1 MNITKTILENM
12 IREEISLVM
21 NEQEDEVM
29 RLIASA
35 RQALDMIGGSAGLN
49 RENIESAMM
58 PLQQALSLLDAG
70 GSMSPAPGDDFS
82 ARKEASIAPE

>member
-1 MNITKTILENM
+1 MKITKNILENM
-12 IREEISLVM
+12 IREELTSVL
-21 NEQEDEVM
+21 NEDDEVM

-49 RENIESAMM
+49 RENLESAMM
-58 PLQQALSLLDAG
+58 PLQQALSLLDAQG
-70 GSMSPAPGDDFS
+70 AQSPAPEDDFS